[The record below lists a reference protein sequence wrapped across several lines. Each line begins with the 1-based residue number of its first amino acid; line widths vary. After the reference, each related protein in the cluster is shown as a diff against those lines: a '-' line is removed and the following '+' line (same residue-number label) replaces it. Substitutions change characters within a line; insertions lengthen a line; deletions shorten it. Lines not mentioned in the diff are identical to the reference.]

1 MPLAEMIM
9 LDNFTALFIV
19 FLTHNFFAHGFKT
32 RRINYKK
39 LWVGVAFQSTTDV

>member
-9 LDNFTALFIV
+9 LDNFTALFTV
-19 FLTHNFFAHGFKT
+19 FLTYIFFAHGFKT

-39 LWVGVAFQSTTDV
+39 LGVGVAFQSMTDV